1 SDGNPADGGTWQLVG
16 DITDDGTNWE
26 GADISGCS
34 YSDPFAPILSG
45 GNVYWRTDND
55 TAEYKM
61 VSIREI
67 DPHSMFPVSSNES
80 NDISNSSDLTMS
92 SSAITSDALS
102 SSLSLSSSWSSS
114 SSSSSSLSSSSSPS
128 SSSLSSAVLS
138 SDELETRLHDGI
150 GYTTVQGHT
159 YFIMNAIENELLVNN
174 LKTMNPHLYISRV
187 LSVHGK
193 VLYKNSIG
201 MNGSDKLDFSVP
213 AGSYVVEMKP
223 NLK

>member
-1 SDGNPADGGTWQLVG
+1 SDGNPADGGTWQLLG
-16 DITDDGTNWE
+16 DVTDDGTNWE

-67 DPHSMFPVSSNES
+67 DPYSMFPASSDER
-80 NDISNSSDLTMS
+80 NDISNSSDLTTS
-92 SSAITSDALS
+92 SSAIMSNALS
-102 SSLSLSSSWSSS
+102 SSLSLSSSSRSSSSSLSSSS
-114 SSSSSSLSSSSSPS
+114 SSSSSSLSS
-128 SSSLSSAVLS
+128 AALS
-138 SDELETRLHDGI
+138 SDELQTRMHDGI
-150 GYTTVQGHT
+150 GYTAVQGHT
-159 YFIMNAIENELLVNN
+159 YFIMNAIGNVPLVNN

-187 LSVHGK
+187 LSIHGK

-201 MNGSDKLDFSVP
+201 MNGQDKPDFSVP
-213 AGSYVVEMKP
+213 SGSYVVEMKP